1 MAKRVSVIDIGSNSI
16 RMVTYEKTSRFAF
29 HILDE
34 AKSKVR
40 ISENAYKNG
49 GNLQEVPMQRT
60 FDALENFLS
69 ISNSLKARKILCVA
83 TSALRDAPNKKVF
96 LDRVKKNL
104 KLSIKVIDGEK
115 EAYFGA
121 LACANL
127 LPTQQNALSI
137 DIGGGSTEFSII
149 TNKDVS
155 NTVSIELGTVRL
167 KELFFDTNKISEA
180 KKYVDEK
187 LKVLEGLAP
196 STLVGIGGTF
206 RAVSSAIMSAK
217 NHPLNKLH
225 AYEYDIETLQN
236 FISSILKTTTDDE
249 LKALKIK
256 NNRLDV
262 IKPGVL
268 ILSRV
273 LKKLSSLRYAITSGV
288 GVREGVYLR
297 DMLRSSN
304 FKMPEHYNPSV
315 RYIIDA
321 NITDTTFSNQLNK
334 LSKSLFDL
342 TCKSFEIDNI
352 YRKPLSISAKLYPA
366 GANIHYY
373 SKNLHSYYLVQTALE
388 YGFRHQDIALI
399 SILTKYAK
407 KKLPSKID
415 KNKYKDLLPDSKI
428 LNYLS
433 FILSLSVALLAHRP
447 RNIDFNVE
455 FDGKTLHVKS
465 NSNLY
470 LAKEAT
476 FKLEKI
482 DNLDVVFVGGSD

>member
-49 GNLQEVPMQRT
+49 GNLQEIPMQRT
-60 FDALENFLS
+60 YDALENFLT
-69 ISNSLKARKILCVA
+69 ISKSLKARKILCVA

-96 LDRVKKNL
+96 LDKVRKNF
-104 KLSIKVIDGEK
+104 KLSIKIIDGEK
-115 EAYFGA
+115 EAYLGA

-137 DIGGGSTEFSII
+137 DIGGGSTEFSVIDGKNI
-149 TNKDVS
+149 S
-155 NTVSIELGTVRL
+155 NTISLELGTVRL
-167 KELFFDTNKISEA
+167 KELFFDTDKVSEA
-180 KKYVDEK
+180 KKYIDEK
-187 LKVLEGLAP
+187 LQVLDGLKP
-196 STLVGIGGTF
+196 YTLVGIGGTF
-206 RAVSSAIMSAK
+206 RAVSSAIMLS
-217 NHPLNKLH
+217 NEYPIDKLH
-225 AYEYDIETLQN
+225 AYEYDVKTLQS
-236 FISSILKTTTDDE
+236 FIDSVLKTKTDDE

-273 LKKLSSLRYAITSGV
+273 LKKLSSLRCCITSGV
-288 GVREGVYLR
+288 GVREGVYLK

-342 TCKSFEIDNI
+342 TYKSFEIDDI
-352 YRKPLSISAKLYPA
+352 YRKSLSISAKLYPA

-399 SILTKYAK
+399 SLLTKYAK

-415 KNKYKDLLPDSKI
+415 KSKYKDLLPDSKT

-433 FILSLSVALLAHRP
+433 FILSLSVALLTHRP
-447 RNIDFNVE
+447 RNIDFEIDFEV
-455 FDGKTLHVKS
+455 KTIYIKS

-476 FKLEKI
+476 SKLEKI
-482 DNLDVVFVGGSD
+482 DNLDVVFL